1 MKSSAQP
8 VSPRSLRH
16 SLLTAAVLAAVAG
29 TSATASAAIAGVTI
43 RGTVG
48 GTLFTPPVLSNSP
61 GQSKVAHTEA
71 SVFQNAKVCID
82 ANDNG
87 VCDAGE
93 ASTLT
98 KADGS
103 FLLSAR
109 TGGPLIAEVP
119 TTSLNNGKAVTG
131 RMVFRIAAEQ
141 VANATFNPLTPANVA
156 LTPLTTEVVRMM
168 EEDGLSYRT
177 ASDNLASR
185 LDITPADLQVAP
197 TALPE
202 GAAKHAVTTE
212 SVILSNRLALAA
224 KMVDRKDVAP
234 SALALNPAATGPAI
248 TMKEAQHAAMNLEG
262 IPRYDHVFIIML
274 ENKATSSIKNSAYAP
289 SINAYLNEGNQFTS
303 YYSTGNPSEP
313 NRLAVVAGDDFGVT
327 DDSAYNCYPVGTAAA
342 NAPEDAPS
350 AGTPACTTN
359 ATNHNHKS
367 KQTLMSALAANGMQW
382 RIYSESLYPGADWRR
397 DSAAN
402 VNIVAPDH
410 VFTADEPV
418 GAIGTPGLNVRYAG
432 ALYAAKHNG
441 SVFFQN
447 VRSSADFATSNRT
460 LGGGQWDDALAA
472 VADKPAGWDVDQF
485 SKDLQ
490 SGDVGQLNILEPDQC
505 DDMHGVTLQGTMA
518 GSTTVKAAS
527 DCAGSALIYRGDKFT
542 DTLVKKIKASPLWS
556 NPNKRVAIVL
566 MFDEGTATS
575 GFNSCCGWNSSAMSA
590 MNGPLVRNPD
600 GTVAKDTTIVNYQ
613 KGNKGHGTSIHGV
626 LTNQPNA
633 PKGVED
639 SDAYSHMSLVRT
651 FQDMFQLAD
660 PGDAW
665 SYMNRSKYSEDFI
678 AANILNLPE
687 YAGSADTHFD
697 AVRPMNHAYVIPAG
711 YIQKNGYPSIKQVG
725 PDADQRNG
733 WGLK

>member
-1 MKSSAQP
+1 MKSVAQSA
-8 VSPRSLRH
+8 SPRSLRY
-16 SLLTAAVLAAVAG
+16 SLLTAAVLATIAG
-29 TSATASAAIAGVTI
+29 ASMPAAAAPAGVTV

-48 GTLFTPPVLSNSP
+48 GTLFTAPVIANAPS
-61 GQSKVAHTEA
+61 QYVAPKTEA

-93 ASTLT
+93 TSTLS

-103 FLLSAR
+103 FLLIAR
-109 TGGPLIAEVP
+109 AAGPIIAEVP
-119 TTSLNNGKAVTG
+119 PTALNNGKPVAQ
-131 RMVFRIAAEQ
+131 RMVFRVAADQ
-141 VANATFNPLTPANVA
+141 VANATFNPMMPANVA
-156 LTPLTTEVVRMM
+156 VTPLTTEVVRMM
-168 EEDGLSYRT
+168 EEDGLSYQT

-185 LDITPADLQVAP
+185 LGVAAADLQVAP

-202 GAAKHAVTTE
+202 GAVKHAVTTE

-234 SALALNPAATGPAI
+234 SALALNPSATGPAI
-248 TMKEAQHAAMNLEG
+248 TMKEAQRAVMNLEG
-262 IPRYDHVFIIML
+262 IPRYDHVFVIML
-274 ENKATSSIKNSAYAP
+274 ENKATSSIKGSVYAP
-289 SINAYLNEGNQFTS
+289 RINAYLNEGNQFTS

-313 NRLAVVAGDDFGVT
+313 NRLAVVAGDDFGIT
-327 DDSAYNCYPVGTAAA
+327 DDSAYNCMPSGTGAV
-342 NAPEDAPS
+342 NGTEDAPS
-350 AGTPACTTN
+350 SGTPACTN
-359 ATNHNHKS
+359 ATNHNIKG
-367 KQTLMSALAANGMQW
+367 KQTLLSALNANGMKW
-382 RIYSESLYPGADWRR
+382 RIYSESMYPGWDWRR
-397 DSAAN
+397 DNQAKSD
-402 VNIVAPDH
+402 ILAPDNLY
-410 VFTADEPV
+410 TADEPV
-418 GAIGTPGLNVRYAG
+418 GAIGTPGLMVRYSG
-432 ALYAAKHNG
+432 ATYAAKHNG

-447 VRSSADFATSNRT
+447 VRSSPEFLNSNRT
-460 LGGGQWDDALAA
+460 LGGGQWDQAFAA
-472 VADKPAGWDVDQF
+472 VAPAGWEIDQF
-485 SKDLQ
+485 GKDLE

-505 DDMHGVTLQGTMA
+505 DDMHAITVQGTLNGVTKT
-518 GSTTVKAAS
+518 AS
-527 DCAGSALIYRGDKFT
+527 DCSGNPAIYRGDKYT
-542 DTLVKKIKASPLWS
+542 DYLIKKIKASPLWT
-556 NPNKRVAIVL
+556 NPNKRVAIVM

-575 GFNSCCGWNSSAMSA
+575 GFNSCCGWNTSSTPVAL
-590 MNGPLVRNPD
+590 GPLMRNRD
-600 GTVAKDTTIVNYQ
+600 GSVSNETIANYN

-633 PKGVED
+633 PRGVQD

-665 SYMNRSKYSEDFI
+665 SYMNRSKYTEDFI